1 MHKHRILMISK
12 DLTSQGGV
20 VNVVSMLM
28 KNFSNSIESQHF
40 KIGSKEERKGK
51 LLNFGY
57 PILDCLRLVKCT
69 IKNFFD
75 SVCLNSALDAKVLL
89 RDGLFLLALEFI
101 GFKNTILFIHGWD
114 ISLARR
120 IKNSQIYNFIFTFI
134 LRKATIIIVLSSKF
148 KKCLQQIGITN
159 EKIHIMTTMFD
170 ADTFLNYKFVEDNR
184 NPKTLIF
191 LSRFDHSKGGIE
203 TVQAFYLLSNR
214 YPKLRLIMAG
224 DGPEL
229 KNLKDLVAEL
239 GIEDRVCFT
248 GYVRGA
254 EKVRVFGESDIYVFP
269 TYYREGCPVAL
280 LEAMAAGLA
289 VVTTRVGAIPDIIRS
304 GENGV
309 LLKDTNPENIAI
321 EIEKLISDP
330 IHLKKMRNLNHQ
342 QAFEKYEAS
351 KVTKKFEGILKTH
364 FSDP

>member
-1 MHKHRILMISK
+1 MVSK

-40 KIGSKEERKGK
+40 KIGTKEVRKGK
-51 LLNFGY
+51 LLNFSY
-57 PILDCLRLVKCT
+57 PILDCLRLIKSI
-69 IKNFFD
+69 IKNYFNF
-75 SVCLNSALDAKVLL
+75 VCLNSALDTKVLL

-114 ISLARR
+114 ISLAQR
-120 IKNSQIYNFIFTFI
+120 IKNCQIYKFFFTFI
-134 LRKATIIIVLSSKF
+134 LRRASIIIVLSSKF
-148 KKCLQQIGITN
+148 KNFLQQIGLSS

-170 ADTFLNYKFVEDNR
+170 ADTFLNYKYIENNR
-184 NPKTLIF
+184 NQKTLIF
-191 LSRFDHSKGGIE
+191 LSRFDHSKGGLE
-203 TVQAFYLLSNR
+203 TIQAFNLLRNR
-214 YPKLRLIMAG
+214 YPMLRLIMAG

-239 GIEDRVCFT
+239 GIKDRVCFT

-254 EKVRVFGESDIYVFP
+254 EKVRVFRESDIYVFP

-304 GENGV
+304 GENGI

-330 IHLKKMRNLNHQ
+330 IHLKKIKNLNRQ

-351 KVTKKFEGILKTH
+351 KVTKKFEDILKIH
-364 FSDP
+364 FRS